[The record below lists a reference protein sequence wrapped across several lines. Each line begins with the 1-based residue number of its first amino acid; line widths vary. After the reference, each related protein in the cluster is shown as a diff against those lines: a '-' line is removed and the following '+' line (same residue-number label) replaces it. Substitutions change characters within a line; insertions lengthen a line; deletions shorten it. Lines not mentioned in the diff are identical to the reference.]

1 MRLVRQMES
10 PRPFRH
16 TAPEDLFL
24 LALIGDDPMR
34 EAIEHELDLRRA
46 RRITGRIPLEYFAEA
61 EERWGGR
68 MGRWVRSW

>member
-1 MRLVRQMES
+1 MRLVPQIKS

-24 LALIGDDPMR
+24 LALIGDGVMR

-46 RRITGRIPLEYFAEA
+46 KRIAGRIPLSYFAETAA
-61 EERWGGR
+61 EEESEEAGERW
-68 MGRWVRSW
+68 